1 MRLTI
6 SDIAKKTGYAKS
18 TVSAAL
24 NNKPGVK
31 PETREEICRIAEEMN
46 YIPNE
51 FARNLSMQTANII
64 GIIVRDITNPFYAK
78 ICRAVENVAARYS
91 YTTLILNTDGIR
103 EKELNAIRVMLGQ
116 RVSGVIVDISGK
128 DTDLLEELDK
138 FGMPFVVFG
147 TAAGELSV
155 DSVEADDYNGAYQ
168 AAEYLYLAGHRKIG
182 FVHGGPES
190 VYSQRRLGGIREA
203 LEQRGIRL
211 EEKYIYYKAKTIQ
224 EGYLLGKQL
233 AGAQDL
239 PTALIA
245 YNDLTA
251 VGIIRAL
258 EESGLHVPEDIS
270 IIGFDDIELMTFPLT
285 TVQIPEYEMGENA
298 AALLLERI
306 MEKGSDTRKEVLL
319 KTKLV
324 VRKSVKRLL

>member
-31 PETREEICRIAEEMN
+31 PKTREEIQRIAAEMN

-51 FARNLSMQTANII
+51 FARNLSMQTTNTI

-78 ICRAVENVAARYS
+78 ICRAIENIASEHA

-103 EKELNAIRVMLGQ
+103 EKELNAIRVMSGQ
-116 RVSGVIVDISGK
+116 MVSGVIIDISGK
-128 DTDLLEELDK
+128 DTDLLMELNK
-138 FGMPFVVFG
+138 FGLPFVVFG
-147 TAAGELSV
+147 TTAGELAA

-168 AAEYLYLAGHRKIG
+168 AAEYLYSCGHRKIG
-182 FVHGGPES
+182 FVHGGMES
-190 VYSQRRLGGIREA
+190 VYSQRRL
-203 LEQRGIRL
+203 RGIRKALEHNGIEL
-211 EEKYIYYKAKTIQ
+211 EENGRQ
-224 EGYLLGKQL
+224 
-233 AGAQDL
+233 
-239 PTALIA
+239 
-245 YNDLTA
+245 
-251 VGIIRAL
+251 
-258 EESGLHVPEDIS
+258 VPDDIS

-285 TVQIPEYEMGENA
+285 TVQIPEYEMGEKA
-298 AALLLERI
+298 AELLFDKI
-306 MEKGSDTRKEVLL
+306 MGKASGSPREILLDTE
-319 KTKLV
+319 LV

>member
-31 PETREEICRIAEEMN
+31 PKTREEIQRIAAEMN

-51 FARNLSMQTANII
+51 FARNLSMQTTNTI

-78 ICRAVENVAARYS
+78 ICRAIENTASEHA

-103 EKELNAIRVMLGQ
+103 EKELNAIRVMSGQ
-116 RVSGVIVDISGK
+116 MVSGVIIDISGK
-128 DTDLLEELDK
+128 DTDLLMELNK
-138 FGMPFVVFG
+138 FGLPFVVFG
-147 TAAGELSV
+147 TTAGELAA

-168 AAEYLYLAGHRKIG
+168 AAEYLYSCGHRKIG
-182 FVHGGPES
+182 FVHGGMES
-190 VYSQRRLGGIREA
+190 VYSQRRL
-203 LEQRGIRL
+203 RGIRKALEHNGIEL
-211 EEKYIYYKAKTIQ
+211 EEKYIFYKAKTIQ
-224 EGYLLGKQL
+224 EGYM
-233 AGAQDL
+233 
-239 PTALIA
+239 
-245 YNDLTA
+245 A
-251 VGIIRAL
+251 VGMIRAL
-258 EESGLHVPEDIS
+258 EENGRQVPDDIS

-285 TVQIPEYEMGENA
+285 TVQIPEYEMGEKA
-298 AALLLERI
+298 AELLFDKI
-306 MEKGSDTRKEVLL
+306 MGKASGRPREILLDTE
-319 KTKLV
+319 LV